1 MRGGLGRRGV
11 CGAPPSF
18 HTRAQART
26 TGALPTLLTDG
37 RLKSTPAPPS
47 HPRHPHTH
55 CAAAPA
61 GVIETTR
68 PDTKNA
74 QYAAVIKQGDALL
87 NKIQKLSRV
96 VTM

>member
-1 MRGGLGRRGV
+1 MSL
-11 CGAPPSF
+11 
-18 HTRAQART
+18 
-26 TGALPTLLTDG
+26 
-37 RLKSTPAPPS
+37 
-47 HPRHPHTH
+47 
-55 CAAAPA
+55 A

-74 QYAAVIKQGDALL
+74 QYASVIKQGDVLL